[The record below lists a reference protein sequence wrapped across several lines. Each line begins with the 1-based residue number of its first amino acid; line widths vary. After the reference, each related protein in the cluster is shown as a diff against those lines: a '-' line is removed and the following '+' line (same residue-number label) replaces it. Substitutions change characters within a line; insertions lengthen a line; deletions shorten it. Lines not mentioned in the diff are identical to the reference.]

1 MKKFRLVMYIGN
13 CENFGT
19 EWEETRKEVRIVEA
33 ESKEEV
39 EEIYNDTIHDCDCKR
54 YYIEELG
61 VPCYKVMVGDECKGQ
76 YEELEDAV
84 RAFKYGLNFFEDFN
98 DAAGAIR
105 IEVGILE

>member
-1 MKKFRLVMYIGN
+1 MRKFRLVMYIGN

-39 EEIYNDTIHDCDCKR
+39 EEIYNDTIHDCDCKS

-61 VPCYKVMVGDECKGQ
+61 AHCFKVIYDGRCVGQ
-76 YEELEDAV
+76 YEEFEKASRLFDCYLGFFESLEDAV
-84 RAFKYGLNFFEDFN
+84 GQ
-98 DAAGAIR
+98 IR
-105 IEVGILE
+105 LEVGIIE